1 MVQVR
6 SAPFRTEAS
15 SHHRAC
21 VAYDGFTRG
30 VKFAPERQLY
40 FRKLR
45 SFSQEPNP
53 LARVFAHIS
62 EAKRCGASEVNAR
75 LLLLALAEHIEK
87 EYGPERVWSR
97 ELVLAAH
104 HAENADNIA
113 EAELLIEPHE
123 SPARLLAYQKA
134 KRFALAAGAIAAD
147 AAGVEA
153 ARLTLGARF

>member
-30 VKFAPERQLY
+30 VKFAADRQLY

-45 SFSQEPNP
+45 SESQEPNP

-62 EAKRCGASEVNAR
+62 EAKRCHASEVQAR
-75 LLLLALAEHIEK
+75 MLLHALAEHIEM
-87 EYGPERVWSR
+87 EYGPERVWDR
-97 ELVLAAH
+97 GLVLLAH
-104 HAENADNIA
+104 HAENEQNIA
-113 EAELLIEPHE
+113 ETELLMSHDTPEKL
-123 SPARLLAYQKA
+123 RNYA
-134 KRFALAAGAIAAD
+134 KPTRRAAIAGLIAAD
-147 AAGVEA
+147 AADIEA
-153 ARLTLGARF
+153 ARLTMGARF